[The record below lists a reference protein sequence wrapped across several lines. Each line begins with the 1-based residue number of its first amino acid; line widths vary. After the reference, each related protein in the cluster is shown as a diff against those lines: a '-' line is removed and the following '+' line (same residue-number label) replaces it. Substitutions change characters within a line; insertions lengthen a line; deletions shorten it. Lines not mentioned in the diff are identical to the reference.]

1 MKGNNSMLN
10 HDFGGFEGFNF
21 RDNGAIPEILTSQ
34 DVIDWDHDENGE
46 AEFWPDGENEEVRL
60 LFKGRSSVGAG
71 ELLALDKLLSEIGDD
86 SVETYLKIYHCLNNF
101 GYDLESITCDMVE
114 DNDCM
119 IFTGNSFTGL
129 RQEVAYELFEMF
141 YPEEYAV
148 WEKSLCDGLIFDED
162 RFMDS
167 PTLSVTEIRL
177 KDQVALLVTFN

>member
-1 MKGNNSMLN
+1 MNNQLTALT
-10 HDFGGFEGFNF
+10 HDLGSFEGFNF
-21 RDNGAIPEILTSQ
+21 RDNAAIPEILTAQ
-34 DVIDWDHDENGE
+34 EVIDWNHDENGE

-60 LFKGRSSVGAG
+60 LFQGSSSVGAG
-71 ELLALDKLLSEIGDD
+71 ELLALDKLLSEMGDD
-86 SVETYLKIYHCLNNF
+86 SMETYLKIYHCLNDL

-119 IFTGNSFTGL
+119 IFTGDSFTGL

-148 WEKSLCDGLIFDED
+148 WEKSHCDGLIFDED

-167 PTLSVTEIRL
+167 PVLSVTEIRL